1 MLSPL
6 LLKLGNCRSLVKHC
20 ESDFA
25 KRDLVRLDNTPIEAV
40 DLDKVGQFIIRLFVE
55 IKS

>member
-25 KRDLVRLDNTPIEAV
+25 KLDLVRLDNTPIEAV

>member
-1 MLSPL
+1 MLLPL
-6 LLKLGNCRSLVKHC
+6 LLKLGNCPSLVKPC

-25 KRDLVRLDNTPIEAV
+25 KLDLVRLDNTAIQAV
-40 DLDKVGQFIIRLFVE
+40 DLDNAGQFVICLFVE